1 MTFTLNDFLAL
12 LPEAILATM
21 ALVVLLVGLFL
32 RVEQRRWLAWL
43 SLLSVA
49 GALVA
54 TLTAP
59 TSSEPMV
66 QGMLRVDVLAKF
78 LNVVFLLGGGFT
90 LMLSADYLERQGAA
104 SGEYYALILF
114 ATLGAMLMGSGADL
128 LMIFLGLET
137 LSIPLYIL
145 SSFFRHQT
153 ASQEAGFKYFLLGS
167 FSSALLLYGVALVYG
182 ATGTT
187 QLGALAGAVSGALAA
202 KPLLLYAGAGL
213 LLVGLSFKSAAV
225 PFHTWAPDVYEGAP
239 TSTTAFMAVAAKAG
253 AFAAFIR
260 IFADP
265 FVEFAGSWAIL
276 VGVIAALT
284 MTLGNLVALVQT
296 NLKRLLAYSSIA
308 HAGYLLI
315 GVAAAQTPELAAN
328 ATSGLGFY
336 LLVYTLMTLGAFG
349 VVMLAEG
356 RGENL
361 SLEDVAGFAWRA
373 PGLGTVMAIF
383 MISLAGLPPT
393 AGFFGKFYVFQAAI
407 QADLLWLAIVGV
419 VTSVVSV
426 YYYLRV
432 VYTMVM
438 RPAATDRTAFHSR
451 LAWVGLT
458 IMAIGILLLGLYPT
472 LAYGWLGQLT
482 TIAAAP

>member
-1 MTFTLNDFLAL
+1 MTPNDLIAL
-12 LPEAILATM
+12 LPQLILITV
-21 ALVVLLVGLFL
+21 ALAVLLVDLFIPAERR
-32 RVEQRRWLAWL
+32 RVLAWL
-43 SLLSVA
+43 SLLGVA
-49 GALVA
+49 GALAA
-54 TLTAP
+54 TLAIP
-59 TSSEPMV
+59 TFDGPMV
-66 QGMLRVDVLAKF
+66 QNMMRVDVLAKF

-104 SGEYYALILF
+104 RGEYYALILIS
-114 ATLGAMLMGSGADL
+114 TLGATLMGSSADL

-145 SSFFRHQT
+145 SSFFRHRS

-187 QLGALAGAVSGALAA
+187 QLGALAGAVSGAMAA

-265 FVEFAGSWAIL
+265 FVEFAPSWSIL
-276 VGVIAALT
+276 VGAIAALT
-284 MTLGNLVALVQT
+284 MILGNLVAVVQT

-315 GVAAAQTPELAAN
+315 GVAAAQSPELAVD
-328 ATSGLGFY
+328 ATSGLLFY

-356 RGENL
+356 RRENL
-361 SLEDVAGFAWRA
+361 SLDDVAGMAWTS
-373 PGLGTVMAIF
+373 PGLGTAMAIF

-393 AGFFGKFYVFQAAI
+393 AGFFGKFYIFRAAI
-407 QADLLWLAIVGV
+407 QADLLWLVIIGV

-438 RPAATDRTAFHSR
+438 RPAETERTAFHSR

-458 IMAIGILLLGLYPT
+458 IMAIGILLLGVYPT
-472 LAYGWLGQLT
+472 LAYGWLGDLAT
-482 TIAAAP
+482 LATAP

>member
-1 MTFTLNDFLAL
+1 MTPNDLIAL
-12 LPEAILATM
+12 LPQLILITV
-21 ALVVLLVGLFL
+21 ALVVLLVDLFI
-32 RVEQRRWLAWL
+32 RVEQRRVLAWL
-43 SLLSVA
+43 SLLGIA

-54 TLTAP
+54 TLTIP
-59 TSSEPMV
+59 TFDGPMV
-66 QGMLRVDVLAKF
+66 QDMMRVDVLAKF

-90 LMLSADYLERQGAA
+90 LMLSADYLERQGVAR
-104 SGEYYALILF
+104 GEYYSLILIS
-114 ATLGAMLMGSGADL
+114 TLGAMLMGSSADL

-137 LSIPLYIL
+137 LSIPLYVL
-145 SSFFRHQT
+145 SSFFRHRS

-187 QLGALAGAVSGALAA
+187 QLGTLAGAVSGALAA

-260 IFADP
+260 VFADP
-265 FVEFAGSWAIL
+265 FVEFAPSWALL
-276 VGVIAALT
+276 VGAIAALT
-284 MTLGNLVALVQT
+284 MILGNLVAVVQT

-315 GVAAAQTPELAAN
+315 GVAAAQSPELAAD
-328 ATSGLGFY
+328 ATSGLLFY

-356 RGENL
+356 RHENL
-361 SLEDVAGFAWRA
+361 SLDDVAGMAWKS
-373 PGLGTVMAIF
+373 PGLGTAMAIF

-393 AGFFGKFYVFQAAI
+393 AGFFGKFYIFRSAV
-407 QADLLWLAIVGV
+407 QADLLWLAIIGV
-419 VTSVVSV
+419 ITSVVSV

-438 RPAATDRTAFHSR
+438 RPAETDRSAFTSR

-458 IMAIGILLLGLYPT
+458 IMAIGILLLGVYPT
-472 LAYGWLGQLT
+472 LAYGWLGDLAT
-482 TIAAAP
+482 LAAAP

>member
-1 MTFTLNDFLAL
+1 MTFTTNDLLAL
-12 LPEAILATM
+12 LPEMVLATV
-21 ALVVLLVGLFL
+21 ALVVILADLFL
-32 RVEQRRWLAWL
+32 RARQRRALAWL
-43 SLLSVA
+43 SLLGMA
-49 GALVA
+49 GALAA
-54 TLTAP
+54 TLSIP
-59 TSSEPMV
+59 TFEEPMV

-104 SGEYYALILF
+104 RGEYYALILF
-114 ATLGAMLMGSGADL
+114 STMGAMLMGSSADL

-145 SSFFRHQT
+145 SSFFRHDP

-260 IFADP
+260 VFADP
-265 FVEFAGSWAIL
+265 FVEFAPSWAVL

-284 MTLGNLVALVQT
+284 MILGNVVAVVQT

-315 GVAAAQTPELAAN
+315 GVAAAQTPELAAD
-328 ATSGLGFY
+328 ATSGLLFY

-356 RGENL
+356 RRENL
-361 SLEDVAGFAWRA
+361 SLNDVAGMAWKS
-373 PGLGTVMAIF
+373 PGLGTAMAIF

-393 AGFFGKFYVFQAAI
+393 AGFFGKFYVFRAAI
-407 QADLLWLAIVGV
+407 EADLLWLALVGV

-438 RPAATDRTAFHSR
+438 RPAETDRAAFSSR
-451 LAWVGLT
+451 LAWVGLSV
-458 IMAIGILLLGLYPT
+458 MAVGILLLGVYPS
-472 LAYGWLGQLT
+472 LAYGWLGSL
-482 TIAAAP
+482 AFGAP

>member
-1 MTFTLNDFLAL
+1 MTFTTNDFLAL
-12 LPEAILATM
+12 LPEIILATM
-21 ALVVLLVGLFL
+21 ALVVLLTGLFI
-32 RVEQRRWLAWL
+32 RADGRRWLAWL
-43 SLLSVA
+43 SLLSVV

-54 TLTAP
+54 TLWTP
-59 TSSEPMV
+59 TFNEPMV

-78 LNVVFLLGGGFT
+78 LNVVFLLGAGFT

-104 SGEYYALILF
+104 SGEYYTLILF
-114 ATLGAMLMGSGADL
+114 STLGAMLMGSSADL

-187 QLGALAGAVSGALAA
+187 QLIALSDAVSGALDA

-265 FVEFAGSWAIL
+265 FVGFAASWAIL

-284 MTLGNLVALVQT
+284 MVLGNLVAVVQT

-315 GVAAAQTPELAAN
+315 GVAAAQSPELASE
-328 ATSGLGFY
+328 ATSGLLFY

-356 RGENL
+356 QGENL
-361 SLEDVAGFAWRA
+361 SLDDVAGWAWKS
-373 PGLGTVMAIF
+373 PGLGTAMAIF

-393 AGFFGKFYVFQAAI
+393 AGFFGKFYVFRAAVE
-407 QADLLWLAIVGV
+407 ADLLWLAIVGV

-426 YYYLRV
+426 SYYLRV

-438 RPAATDRTAFHSR
+438 RPAETDRAAFRSR

-458 IMAIGILLLGLYPT
+458 IMAIGILLLGIYPT
-472 LAYGWLGQLT
+472 LAYGWLGQVT
-482 TIAAAP
+482 SMAVAP